1 MTFNQIVII
10 DLAGVSRQQKPSDGL
25 LCFYASAVVT
35 VLSARVKMAV
45 SKEQSGGGGVVT
57 CVPPRLRVPMDSL
70 GIAACKGVGGW
81 GDVVFF
87 FFIFW
92 GGGEIGLSAVFTK

>member
-45 SKEQSGGGGVVT
+45 SKEQSGWGGWGGVT
-57 CVPPRLRVPMDSL
+57 CVPPPMDGL
-70 GIAACKGVGGW
+70 GIAACEGRGL
-81 GDVVFF
+81 FF
-87 FFIFW
+87 FHFLG